1 MDLKQIEINDLVN
14 SKRKLVLIDV
24 RSPLEYEEF
33 HIPGA
38 VNIPLFSNEERAE
51 VGTLYK
57 QKGPEHAKV
66 RGIEIFSHKLS
77 TFYEEVRALAK
88 EAEQTVIYCWRGG
101 MRSKSVAN
109 FMTVM
114 GVVCWQLVGGIRS
127 FRKLITEQLHAF
139 SQEKKPFVVIEGYT
153 GSRKTDILKRL
164 DEKGYPV
171 IDLEGLAEHR
181 GSIFGSVGLQ
191 PKSQKAFECGL
202 WQRLLILKDAPY
214 YIIEGESKRIGR
226 VVLPSFINEGKE
238 QGERIMIDYP
248 FEARVKAILEE
259 YRPNENKKAINEAFA
274 HLRKYLQQPLLGE
287 LETTL
292 ENEDYALFISYL
304 LEHYYDPRYRHKL
317 KSYSRES
324 RHLSMT
330 SVDGGTAS
338 IEVIIDNLFDPVLS
352 PR

>member
-1 MDLKQIEINDLVN
+1 MDLKQIEINDLLN
-14 SKRKLVLIDV
+14 SKKKFMLIDV
-24 RSPLEYEEF
+24 RSPSEYEEF

-38 VNIPLFSNEERAE
+38 VNLPLFSNEERAE

-57 QKGPEHAKV
+57 QKGPEYAKV

-77 TFYEEVRALAK
+77 AFYQEVRALTR

-127 FRKLITEQLHAF
+127 FRKLVTEQLCAF

-153 GSRKTDILKRL
+153 GSRKTDILKQL
-164 DEKGYPV
+164 DDKGYPV
-171 IDLEGLAEHR
+171 IDLEGLAAHR
-181 GSIFGSVGLQ
+181 GSIFGSVGLR

-202 WQRLLILKDAPY
+202 WQRLLALKDAPY

-238 QGERIMIDYP
+238 RGEHIMIDYP
-248 FEARVKAILEE
+248 FKLRIEAILEE
-259 YRPNENKKAINEAFA
+259 YRPNENKEAINEAFS
-274 HLRKYLQQPLLGE
+274 HLKKYLQPPLLEE
-287 LETTL
+287 LAVAL
-292 ENEDYALFISYL
+292 ENEKYELFISYL
-304 LEHYYDPRYRHKL
+304 LERYYDPRYRHKL
-317 KSYSRES
+317 KNYPRES
-324 RHLSMT
+324 KYLSMT
-330 SVDGGTAS
+330 SVDEGTEGVET
-338 IEVIIDNLFDPVLS
+338 ILHNLFDTVSSL
-352 PR
+352 R